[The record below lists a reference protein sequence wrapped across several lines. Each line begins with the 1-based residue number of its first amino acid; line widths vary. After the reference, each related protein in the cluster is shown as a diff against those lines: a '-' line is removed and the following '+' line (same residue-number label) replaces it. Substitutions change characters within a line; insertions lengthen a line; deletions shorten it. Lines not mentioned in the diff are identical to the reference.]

1 MYYFFLTF
9 KKNIY
14 LNVGIKLTKNNQYKW
29 LQSPR
34 LEKHSFYNFIKF
46 KRVKNLFIELY
57 YRLSIFLNDL
67 KNKLIYSNLDTQ
79 LLLLDII
86 DFLVTEGNNNH
97 WLQISDKN
105 FYRTILNLLRA
116 NNNEQ
121 IKYKILS
128 LIKKWGISFQ
138 SKRKEIPNFSSI
150 YENLRN
156 NGILFPDNYTSSY
169 DKYLGSVL
177 YDNSNNQEDLIFDYS
192 ASLKELLMPMK
203 FEKKYSKL
211 VSYLKI
217 LVDNIALAN
226 DFIDNNSIEGVD
238 DIIKSIKKGNN
249 SLIKTIESNKINDEN
264 LMEITL
270 GVCDDINKTKKRFE
284 NFKKKGQ
291 TEPFISYFIEK
302 QEFFNNQ
309 RKKLMKSSLMMNTNI
324 YETNKRQ
331 ELINSFRPEPNVYN
345 ANNLFDIDEP
355 NFSFENRDQN
365 QFNNMNN
372 DFSFGV
378 ENNKIFENDY
388 MFNNNFQNPYLNNNN
403 NNNNSNF
410 ENPYLNN
417 NNFNDNNSNDK
428 LFNNNNNNQNLFE
441 NPYMNQNFI
450 EKDKS
455 EIYKMSNIVFPNINQ
470 YENNEGNWN

>member
-1 MYYFFLTF
+1 
-9 KKNIY
+9 
-14 LNVGIKLTKNNQYKW
+14 
-29 LQSPR
+29 
-34 LEKHSFYNFIKF
+34 
-46 KRVKNLFIELY
+46 
-57 YRLSIFLNDL
+57 
-67 KNKLIYSNLDTQ
+67 
-79 LLLLDII
+79 
-86 DFLVTEGNNNH
+86 
-97 WLQISDKN
+97 
-105 FYRTILNLLRA
+105 
-116 NNNEQ
+116 
-121 IKYKILS
+121 
-128 LIKKWGISFQ
+128 
-138 SKRKEIPNFSSI
+138 
-150 YENLRN
+150 
-156 NGILFPDNYTSSY
+156 
-169 DKYLGSVL
+169 
-177 YDNSNNQEDLIFDYS
+177 
-192 ASLKELLMPMK
+192 MK

-270 GVCDDINKTKKRFE
+270 GVCDDINKTKIRFE

-324 YETNKRQ
+324 YEKNKRQ

-372 DFSFGV
+372 DFSFGG

-417 NNFNDNNSNDK
+417 NFNDNNSNDK
-428 LFNNNNNNQNLFE
+428 LFINNNNNQNRFE
-441 NPYMNQNFI
+441 NPYINQNFI

>member
-1 MYYFFLTF
+1 
-9 KKNIY
+9 
-14 LNVGIKLTKNNQYKW
+14 
-29 LQSPR
+29 
-34 LEKHSFYNFIKF
+34 
-46 KRVKNLFIELY
+46 
-57 YRLSIFLNDL
+57 
-67 KNKLIYSNLDTQ
+67 
-79 LLLLDII
+79 
-86 DFLVTEGNNNH
+86 
-97 WLQISDKN
+97 
-105 FYRTILNLLRA
+105 
-116 NNNEQ
+116 
-121 IKYKILS
+121 
-128 LIKKWGISFQ
+128 
-138 SKRKEIPNFSSI
+138 
-150 YENLRN
+150 
-156 NGILFPDNYTSSY
+156 
-169 DKYLGSVL
+169 
-177 YDNSNNQEDLIFDYS
+177 
-192 ASLKELLMPMK
+192 MPMK

-324 YETNKRQ
+324 YETNKRK

-372 DFSFGV
+372 DFSFGG